1 MCGNHSVACAF
12 RISDAGQTGRFRRLS
27 EISSLK
33 SANNAVFSKFSPTP
47 TAGLK
52 QQSDF
57 D

>member
-1 MCGNHSVACAF
+1 VWKSQRCLRF
-12 RISDAGQTGRFRRLS
+12 SDAGQTGRFRRLS

-33 SANNAVFSKFSPTP
+33 SANNAVFSNPPNP